1 MMNRRQSIGS
11 LAGGAAAAAL
21 AAVFAEGARAAE
33 AGAGRHGKFRH
44 SVCRWCFNRI
54 PFDEFCRS
62 AKKMGIESVEL
73 LAPKE
78 WELARGHGM
87 SCAMGMIPPRNG
99 IGGIQKG
106 FNRVEH
112 HDVLFDLF
120 SESIEQAAKAGV
132 PNIVI
137 FSGNRG
143 GMDLETGLKNCAE
156 GVKRLMPVAEKHG
169 VTLAMELLNSK
180 VDHQDYMC
188 DHTEWGAALVDA
200 VGSERFKLLYD
211 IYHMQI
217 MEGDVIAT
225 FRKHRNRICH
235 YHTAGV
241 PGRNEI
247 GDSQELNYRGIAK
260 ALAEI
265 GYTGFLAQEFIPK
278 NNDPLASLQEA
289 VEICRV

>member
-1 MMNRRQSIGS
+1 
-11 LAGGAAAAAL
+11 
-21 AAVFAEGARAAE
+21 
-33 AGAGRHGKFRH
+33 
-44 SVCRWCFNRI
+44 
-54 PFDEFCRS
+54 
-62 AKKMGIESVEL
+62 MGIESVEL

-78 WELARGHGM
+78 WEPASKNGM
-87 SCAMGMIPPRNG
+87 TCAMGMIPPRNG
-99 IGGIQKG
+99 IGGIPKG

-112 HDVLFDLF
+112 HDTLFALF

-137 FSGNRG
+137 FSGNRD

-156 GVKRLMPVAEKHG
+156 GLKRLMPVAEKHG

-180 VDHQDYMC
+180 VDHKDYMC
-188 DHTEWGAALVDA
+188 DHTEWGAALVDK
-200 VGSERFKLLYD
+200 VGSDRFKLLYD

-225 FRKHRNRICH
+225 FKKHKDKICH

-247 GDSQELNYRGIAK
+247 GDAQELNYRGIVN
-260 ALAEI
+260 ALADI
-265 GYTGFLAQEFIPK
+265 GYTGYLAQEFMPK
-278 NNDPLASLQEA
+278 NKDPLASLKEA
-289 VEICRV
+289 VAICSV